1 MCVYTKCYLDFNS
14 EPIDAGYS
22 ILTKNQLDQA
32 ELDDL
37 NESRLYKNKDD
48 GAQMGAENDEEGE
61 AVSSVD
67 ELATIEKLLE
77 LHRGTHNWISIYS
90 NFGKISNDQSQLGSF
105 GEPKFTN
112 YTSQFQGTLDYMFID
127 KDDHSIAV
135 KRILMLPEEEHLKPS
150 LPNKNFGSDHLCLVA
165 DLDF

>member
-1 MCVYTKCYLDFNS
+1 MYTKLLLDFNS

-22 ILTKNQLDQA
+22 ILTKKKLNQA
-32 ELDDL
+32 EIDDL

-48 GAQMGAENDEEGE
+48 EAQAGAEDDEEGV
-61 AVSSVD
+61 AVVKVD
-67 ELATIEKLLE
+67 GLATVNQLLE
-77 LHRGTHNWISIYS
+77 THQNTHAWTSIYS
-90 NFGKISNDQSQLGSF
+90 NFGKINKDQSQLGSF

-127 KDDHSIAV
+127 KDDRSIAI
-135 KRILMLPEEEHLKPS
+135 KRILMIPEERHLKPS

-165 DLDF
+165 DIQF